1 MKKFLLAL
9 LVLAQMA
16 NSQEITLKWAEKIPT
31 KGYISILGGKNGLY
45 YTTHTNKEDQ
55 LIGRTYDSN
64 LNLKNEKNISFNL
77 EDKKYYYG
85 GAYFLKNS
93 ILHFITER
101 QKKQD
106 KTFLYTGFSDF
117 NLKTMDKLNVV
128 DEVNDDDKS
137 INFGLRSIS
146 PDSTKVLVY
155 HENTSKRKEPNILVY
170 KVESVI
176 TLTN

>member
-1 MKKFLLAL
+1 MKKFLLTL
-9 LVLAQMA
+9 LVLTQISNAQD
-16 NSQEITLKWAEKIPT
+16 ITLKWAEKIPT
-31 KGYISILGGKNGLY
+31 KGYISILGGKDGLY

-101 QKKQD
+101 QKNKI
-106 KTFLYTGFSDF
+106 KHFYI
-117 NLKTMDKLNVV
+117 V
-128 DEVNDDDKS
+128 DLAIS
-137 INFGLRSIS
+137 I
-146 PDSTKVLVY
+146 
-155 HENTSKRKEPNILVY
+155 
-170 KVESVI
+170 
-176 TLTN
+176 